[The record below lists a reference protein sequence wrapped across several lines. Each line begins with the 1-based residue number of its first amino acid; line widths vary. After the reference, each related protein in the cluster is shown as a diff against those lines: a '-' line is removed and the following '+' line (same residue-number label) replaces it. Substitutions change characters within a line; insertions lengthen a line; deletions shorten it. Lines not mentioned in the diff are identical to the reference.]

1 MSNAFEARVYRH
13 PDSSFW
19 RARFRVWN
27 AIKQEWTWRT
37 QSTKETDEG
46 RAVAIA
52 NEFAELARRTAPGSG
67 RSKLTRDEVL
77 EAVNAILRIAGLP
90 VVRETVGW
98 KSYSDTWL
106 ESKRKAQREGANTA
120 DSYAS
125 QIKTFTV
132 SLEDPETPLNTIDVQ
147 HLRKWQTALS
157 AAGRAGKTVNN
168 ITKTVGTI
176 FRQAVAEGFMPRNPM
191 DLLAKATETP
201 RERETFSLKEI
212 QTLLDHLQ
220 LLDETD
226 WHTAALLGL
235 CTGQRL
241 TDCTGALWTN
251 IDKTAGPWWVWTL
264 TQKKTGTR
272 VEIPL
277 VEPLASHLKTLDTGD
292 SLYLCPSLAFMPSS
306 GNAGL
311 SATFTTFL
319 EGAGIVGL
327 HVPKK
332 GKGRGW
338 NSKTFHSLRHTC
350 NSIMANAGVSQDV
363 RRQILGHASEAMNT
377 RYTHM
382 AIATSGTAMAGSIGV
397 SLSSATKASAPATRG
412 PRRKADTDTAPSS
425 TAKRADRRIG

>member
-1 MSNAFEARVYRH
+1 MSNTFEARVYRH

-37 QSTKETDEG
+37 QSTKETEEG

-52 NEFAELARRTAPGSG
+52 NEFAELARRAAPGSG

-77 EAVNAILRIAGLP
+77 EAVNAILRIAGVP
-90 VVRETVGW
+90 VVKETVGW
-98 KSYSDTWL
+98 KSYSDAWL
-106 ESKRKAQREGANTA
+106 DSKRKTQREGAHTA
-120 DSYAS
+120 DNYAS
-125 QIKTFTV
+125 QIKTFTL

-147 HLRKWQTALS
+147 HLRKWQASLG
-157 AAGRAGKTVNN
+157 AAGRSGKTVNN
-168 ITKTVGTI
+168 ITKAVGTI
-176 FRQAVAEGFMPRNPM
+176 LRQAVAEGFMPRNPM
-191 DLLAKATETP
+191 DLLPKTTESG
-201 RERETFSLKEI
+201 REREPFTLEEI
-212 QTLLDHLQ
+212 RLIVDHLTAKKQ
-220 LLDETD
+220 TD
-226 WHTAALLGL
+226 WHTAVLLGL

-241 TDCTGALWTN
+241 TDCTGALWTH
-251 IDKTAGPWWVWTL
+251 IDKKASPWWVWTL
-264 TQKKTGTR
+264 TQKKTKTR

-292 SLYLCPSLAFMPSS
+292 SLYLCPSLAFLPSS
-306 GNAGL
+306 GYSGL
-311 SATFTTFL
+311 STTFAAVL
-319 EGAGIVGL
+319 KAVGIAGEILPG
-327 HVPKK
+327 K
-332 GKGRGW
+332 GKGRAW

-397 SLSSATKASAPATRG
+397 SLSSATKAASG
-412 PRRKADTDTAPSS
+412 SH
-425 TAKRADRRIG
+425 